1 MVNKLIAS
9 VLTMILSL
17 ATFTRLSYART
28 QAKPQS
34 REERRAAEVR
44 SEVKK
49 RSGDRWNVVSIRC
62 RDGRELKGHIN
73 QAGQNTFRLVDRK
86 TGDTTEVAYSEVKY
100 LGGNR
105 LSKGR
110 KVSIISALA
119 VGMVVLIGVMSFKN
133 FHPYEHGVLR

>member
-9 VLTMILSL
+9 ALSMILSL
-17 ATFTRLSYART
+17 ATFSRLSYART
-28 QAKPQS
+28 ESKPRS
-34 REERRAAEVR
+34 REERRTAEVR
-44 SEVKK
+44 TELKK
-49 RSGDRWNVVSIRC
+49 RSTGRRGQVTVRLL
-62 RDGRELKGHIN
+62 DGRELNGQIN
-73 QAGQNTFRLVDRK
+73 HTGENTFTVFDRK
-86 TGDTTEVAYSEVKY
+86 TGKTTELAYSEVKS
-100 LGGNR
+100 LGVKG

>member
-9 VLTMILSL
+9 ALTMILSL

-28 QAKPQS
+28 ESKPRS
-34 REERRAAEVR
+34 REERRTAEVR
-44 SEVKK
+44 TELKK
-49 RSGDRWNVVSIRC
+49 RSTGRRSPVTVRLL
-62 RDGRELKGHIN
+62 DGRELNGQIN
-73 QAGQNTFRLVDRK
+73 HTGENTFTVFDRK
-86 TGDTTEVAYSEVKY
+86 TGKTTELAYNEVKS
-100 LGGNR
+100 LGVKG

-133 FHPYEHGVLR
+133 FHPYEHGVVR